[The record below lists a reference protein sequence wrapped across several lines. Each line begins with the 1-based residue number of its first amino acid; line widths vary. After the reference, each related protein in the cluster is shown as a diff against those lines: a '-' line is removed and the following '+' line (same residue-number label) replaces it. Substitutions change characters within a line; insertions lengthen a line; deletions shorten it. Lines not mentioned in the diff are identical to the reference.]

1 MGKSYDVI
9 IIGAGPG
16 GLECARGFA
25 DKEMSVLVIE
35 RKDVVGPKTCGG
47 ALTDL
52 TEKFNVPDEITEIFH
67 AINLEINDIDFDLDL
82 KKPIRTV
89 SRPDLGQYQ
98 LNILRSSGNIEII
111 TGTEVESVCEG
122 KVFTRECEFSYKY
135 LVGADG
141 SDSVVR
147 KFLRL
152 ESEYRTGL
160 LYQIENIKGLF
171 RWSVNPEKTGS
182 GYMWMFPNKK
192 GVNTGIYFDQDRIS
206 NSKAREILDE
216 FVVASGLNI
225 NDSAIQHGKIQ
236 HKYSGI
242 SFGNI
247 FLAGDAAGLPLKN
260 TGEGIPG
267 ALISG
272 REIAKKILN
281 RNYDMPELKKYIK
294 LKKRQEKLLKIFE
307 AVPFLQSFFF
317 KLYAVYK
324 RLQVF
329 CNGGK
334 NVRKH

>member
-35 RKDVVGPKTCGG
+35 KNDIVSPKTCGG
-47 ALTDL
+47 ALTNL
-52 TEKFNVPDEITEIFH
+52 TEKFNIPDKITETFQ
-67 AINLEINDIDFDLDL
+67 AIKLEINRDSIDLDL

-89 SRPDLGQYQ
+89 SRSDLGQYL
-98 LNILRSSGNIEII
+98 LNILRSSKNIEII

-122 KVFTRECEFSYKY
+122 KVFTGKEEFSYKY

-147 KFLRL
+147 KFLGL
-152 ESEYRTGL
+152 KSEFRTGL
-160 LYQIENIKGLF
+160 LYRIESVRALF
-171 RWSVNPEKTGS
+171 RWSVNPQKLGS

-192 GVNTGIYFDQDRIS
+192 GGNAGIYFDQDRINNS
-206 NSKAREILDE
+206 NALKILDE
-216 FVVASGLNI
+216 FIVSSGLKI
-225 NDSAIQHGKIQ
+225 NNSKVQHGKIQ
-236 HKYSGI
+236 HKYSGV

-247 FLAGDAAGLPLKN
+247 FLIGDAAGLPLKN

-272 REIAKKILN
+272 KEIAKKILN
-281 RNYDMPELKKYIK
+281 RNYDMPELRKYIK

-307 AVPFLQSFFF
+307 AVPFLQSFLF

-324 RLQVF
+324 RLQIF
-329 CNGGK
+329 CR
-334 NVRKH
+334 V